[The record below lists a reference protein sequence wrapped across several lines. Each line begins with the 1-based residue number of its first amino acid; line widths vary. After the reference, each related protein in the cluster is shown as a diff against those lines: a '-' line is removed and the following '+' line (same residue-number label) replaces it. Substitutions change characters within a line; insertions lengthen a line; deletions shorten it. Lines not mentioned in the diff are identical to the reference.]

1 MAYQGFRADSKHANA
16 THTQSLL
23 HRCSLGLR
31 CERIIHT
38 VRRYHITHTV
48 YATTLAASHALS
60 PDLMLRNSA
69 EPADGKHTEL
79 QHGKISS
86 SLSRTEYTAHHS
98 QTTRRA
104 SKPRVGARWSHASGN
119 GLPLASIRKHC
130 LQRYTLQTEQP
141 YEERGTCLP
150 SGILRTQKSSS
161 RPSSWYQPICPSRSA
176 RA

>member
-1 MAYQGFRADSKHANA
+1 MQHILRAHCIDVAWDCAVNA
-16 THTQSLL
+16 SFTLSGATIS
-23 HRCSLGLR
+23 
-31 CERIIHT
+31 
-38 VRRYHITHTV
+38 HIL
-48 YATTLAASHALS
+48 YATTLEASHALS

>member
-1 MAYQGFRADSKHANA
+1 MHMQHILRAHCIDVAWDCAVNA
-16 THTQSLL
+16 SFTPSGATIS
-23 HRCSLGLR
+23 
-31 CERIIHT
+31 
-38 VRRYHITHTV
+38 HIL

-86 SLSRTEYTAHHS
+86 SLSRTDYTAHHS

-119 GLPLASIRKHC
+119 GLPLSSIRKHC
-130 LQRYTLQTEQP
+130 LQQRYTLQTEQP
-141 YEERGTCLP
+141 YEERGKI
-150 SGILRTQKSSS
+150 G
-161 RPSSWYQPICPSRSA
+161 
-176 RA
+176 RASCRERV